1 MSPRDHDVPQDDL
14 PAQNLEA
21 ERAVLAA
28 MMLGPEGIAE
38 ARGMVQ
44 AKHFY
49 RRAHQLVYTAL
60 TELYANGSPTDLIS
74 LAEELRRRGALADAG
89 GQAGI
94 AQLMESATSTAN
106 VRHHAR
112 LVRERA
118 VRRAVRDAG
127 YSLLQQI
134 VDPAADVDAVVEQH
148 RRRVREIADD
158 KRSIDR
164 RAWMADILTLREVVE
179 REWPPIESIV
189 GNGLLTRGSY
199 GLFAGH
205 SGLGKTYM
213 TIQLVSDILLERP
226 FLGQRTRPCRVGMLE
241 FEMPWQSMKA
251 RAHRLGGLDAVSTG
265 CDLLCM
271 PRGRWYFTERD
282 TIERIVDWCQEK
294 QLGLLIPDP
303 LNRIRLGDSN
313 DEEVAAALLD
323 AIHEIVERTGTTLLC
338 VAHVRKTPSMGNGAA
353 SRTSTASLDS
363 IKGPS
368 RYVDDADSVF
378 MLDEV
383 LDGNERLLR
392 FEWAKSRFGE
402 KPSYVY
408 MKRNST
414 GFFDVVDSPTA
425 RRDAKDDRVANLL
438 RNAWTTGVR
447 VEDVEA
453 EMGCSR
459 TAARNLLKRLG
470 AIPRGSTNKLRWYDR
485 ESIGVLDAR
494 QGELDPSAEC
504 TPSDE
509 VQNRAPV
516 PSGDAEVAPW

>member
-1 MSPRDHDVPQDDL
+1 MLPRDRDMPPDDI
-14 PAQNLEA
+14 PSQNLEA

-28 MMLGPEGIAE
+28 MMLSPEGIRE

-49 RRAHQLVYTAL
+49 RRAHQLVDTAL
-60 TELYANGSPTDLIS
+60 TELYAAGTPTDLIT
-74 LAEELRRRGALADAG
+74 LVEELRRRGALEEAG

-94 AQLMESATSTAN
+94 AQLMEAASSSAN
-106 VRHHAR
+106 VMHHAR

-118 VRRAVRDAG
+118 VRRAVREAG
-127 YSLLQQI
+127 YALLQQ
-134 VDPAADVDAVVEQH
+134 VQDPAQEIDAVVEQH

-164 RAWMADILTLREVVE
+164 RAWMADILTLKQTMDT
-179 REWPPIESIV
+179 EWPPIESIV
-189 GNGLLTRGSY
+189 GNGILTRGSY

-213 TIQLVSDILLERP
+213 TIQLVADILLERP
-226 FLGQRTRPCRVGMLE
+226 FLGQKTRPCRVGMLE

-251 RAHRLGGLDAVSTG
+251 RAHRLGGLEAVSNG

-271 PRGRWYFTERD
+271 PRGRWYFSERD
-282 TIERIVDWCQEK
+282 TIERIVDWCLEK
-294 QLGLLIPDP
+294 KLGLLIPDP

-323 AIHEIVERTGTTLLC
+323 AIHEIVERTGTTILC

-353 SRTSTASLDS
+353 ARTSTASLDS

-392 FEWAKSRFGE
+392 FEFAKSRFGE
-402 KPSYVY
+402 KPPYVF

-414 GFFDVVDSPTA
+414 GFFDVVDSPTS
-425 RRDAKDDRVANLL
+425 RRDSNDQKVADAL
-438 RNAWTTGVR
+438 RAAWTTGVR
-447 VEDVEA
+447 REDIEA
-453 EMGCSR
+453 LMGCGEA
-459 TAARNLLKRLG
+459 TAKRLLKRCG
-470 AIPRGSTNKLRWYDR
+470 AVSRGRSNHVRWFDP
-485 ESIGVLDAR
+485 EAVDALDGR
-494 QGELDPSAEC
+494 QGDLVHLTESNTTL
-504 TPSDE
+504 TDE
-509 VQNRAPV
+509 TSEAAPF
-516 PSGDAEVAPW
+516 STEDESPW